1 MPNSRFHCHPRF
13 TSLIFEPSKRGAQA
27 TRLFLEVGPP
37 KVFFKNPKVL
47 VPKLVKCYPGN
58 RWKWSKQLFSK
69 KTVKKV
75 YQNLCPNKNSKND
88 LYQNLCPNNNSKN
101 DLYQNL
107 CPNLPQKVANSGS
120 LRLWQIRRASFIH
133 AESRSLFCSF

>member
-1 MPNSRFHCHPRF
+1 MRLAEAREVLPKPIAAANLQARTCTAALQKKNQPGNPRF
-13 TSLIFEPSKRGAQA
+13 
-27 TRLFLEVGPP
+27 
-37 KVFFKNPKVL
+37 
-47 VPKLVKCYPGN
+47 VKCYPGN

-69 KTVKKV
+69 KTVKKKV

-107 CPNLPQKVANSGS
+107 CPNKNCKKELYQNLCPNKNCKKKCT
-120 LRLWQIRRASFIH
+120 
-133 AESRSLFCSF
+133 RSCAHIFEATCPYV